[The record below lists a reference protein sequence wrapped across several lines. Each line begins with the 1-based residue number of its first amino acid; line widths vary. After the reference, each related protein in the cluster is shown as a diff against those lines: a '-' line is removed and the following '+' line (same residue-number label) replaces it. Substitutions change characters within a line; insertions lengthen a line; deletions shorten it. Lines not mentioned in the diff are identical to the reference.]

1 MAGLD
6 PRPFTLRQLVWLA
19 TGRSRNEWSRT
30 VAVVAWAWAGAGAK
44 TQLTAEQI
52 APGVFDDDGDDDGDR
67 ALTPAQLD
75 AQSDAAWAAMHD
87 YFRRGGGQ

>member
-6 PRPFTLRQLVWLA
+6 PRPFSLRHLVWLA
-19 TGRSRNEWSRT
+19 TGRSRAEWSRT
-30 VAVVAWAWAGAGAK
+30 VAVVAWAWAAAGGK
-44 TQLTAEQI
+44 QSLTAEQI
-52 APGVFDDDGDDDGDR
+52 APGVFPDDEADTDS

-87 YFRRGGGQ
+87 YFRRGGGR